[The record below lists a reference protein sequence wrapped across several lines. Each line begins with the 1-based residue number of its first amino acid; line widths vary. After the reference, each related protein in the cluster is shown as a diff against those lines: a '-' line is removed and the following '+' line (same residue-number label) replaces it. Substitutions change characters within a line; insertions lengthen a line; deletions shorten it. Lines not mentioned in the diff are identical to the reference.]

1 MPLPLET
8 IVIEL
13 ALSLDMLA
21 AISVSTRCVMSWVAG
36 AGLRVRQ

>member
-21 AISVSTRCVMSWVAG
+21 AISVSTRCVMG